1 MEIRWGNTENGPC
14 FAISSGEGWS
24 LLDRA
29 NGPVI
34 EVVSM
39 RSKSEMNR
47 SPGFPRAQHLP
58 GTSHARVLVLVT
70 LGVVLTLVVV
80 PGVPVFTHSAAWAV
94 DPVTVDPATV
104 DPASGEPLATQDPL
118 PQKPEP
124 VVSTAEEKTDAAPSL
139 ERDSALS
146 ARIDRWIRDLAAD
159 SWRDRQIASESLI
172 AAGEPVRA
180 AVKHA
185 LTSDDPEVRAQA
197 QSILT
202 ALSLKKQASS
212 TAQDGTLEQKLRRT
226 TSAGSV
232 TIEVGG
238 QPIDFE
244 RPRSPVPLPFPGGR
258 DPFEGIR
265 RAEQQMKRMEEQMF
279 RRFPMVRSRN
289 PLEIGALDPRWG
301 AGPGR
306 DWSSSSQVRI
316 TRNGQV
322 ILESHSSG
330 GSTSIEPLGLTLEE
344 LPSSLR
350 AHLPLLA
357 GGGVIVSS
365 VRDGSLAQAAGW
377 QTHDILTAIDG
388 TPIASLEVAQNQLFR
403 LQDKNDLPIEIV
415 RQGSPRVLAPIK
427 SNESKPKRF

>member
-1 MEIRWGNTENGPC
+1 MEIRWGNTENGLC
-14 FAISSGEGWS
+14 FAIFPGEGWS

-29 NGPVI
+29 EGPVI

-47 SPGFPRAQHLP
+47 SPGFPRAQHFP

-70 LGVVLTLVVV
+70 LGVVLTLIVV

-94 DPVTVDPATV
+94 DP
-104 DPASGEPLATQDPL
+104 ASGEPLATQDPV

-124 VVSTAEEKTDAAPSL
+124 VVSTAEEKTDSVSPL

-146 ARIDRWIRDLAAD
+146 ARIDRWIVDLAAD
-159 SWRDRQIASESLI
+159 SWRDRQFASESLI
-172 AAGEPVRA
+172 AAGDPVRE

-202 ALSLKKQASS
+202 ALSLKKQVSI
-212 TAQDGTLEQKLRRT
+212 TAQDGTLEQKLRRI
-226 TSAGSV
+226 TSDGSV

-238 QPIDFE
+238 QPVEFE
-244 RPRSPVPLPFPGGR
+244 RPRSPDPLPFPGGR

-279 RRFPMVRSRN
+279 RRFPMVRSRS

-301 AGPGR
+301 AGAGR

-322 ILESHSSG
+322 ILESHSSD
-330 GSTSIEPLGLTLEE
+330 GSMTIEPLGLTLEE
-344 LPSSLR
+344 VPPTLR
-350 AHLPLLA
+350 AHLPKLA
-357 GGGVIVSS
+357 EGGVIVSR
-365 VRDGSLAQAAGW
+365 VREQSPAHFAGW
-377 QTHDILTAIDG
+377 KMYDILTAIDE
-388 TPIASLEVAQNQLFR
+388 TPISSFADAQQR
-403 LQDKNDLPIEIV
+403 LQQLHKKSDHIFHIIRAGQPQIV
-415 RQGSPRVLAPIK
+415 GARPTQ
-427 SNESKPKRF
+427 ESKR

>member
-1 MEIRWGNTENGPC
+1 MK
-14 FAISSGEGWS
+14 
-24 LLDRA
+24 
-29 NGPVI
+29 
-34 EVVSM
+34 
-39 RSKSEMNR
+39 SKAQMNR

-58 GTSHARVLVLVT
+58 GASHTRVLVLVT

-94 DPVTVDPATV
+94 DP
-104 DPASGEPLATQDPL
+104 ASGEPLVTQDPL

-124 VVSTAEEKTDAAPSL
+124 VVSTAEEKTDAVSPLERDSVSPLERDSDSSL
-139 ERDSALS
+139 ERDSVLS
-146 ARIDRWIRDLAAD
+146 AKVERWIRDLAAD
-159 SWRDRQIASESLI
+159 SWRDRQFASESLI
-172 AAGEPVRA
+172 AAGEPVRE

-202 ALSLKKQASS
+202 ALSLKKQVSS
-212 TAQDGTLEQKLRRT
+212 TTQDGTLEQKLRRT
-226 TSAGSV
+226 HSDGSV
-232 TIEVGG
+232 TTDSSIEVEG
-238 QPIDFE
+238 QPIEFE
-244 RPRSPVPLPFPGGR
+244 RPRSPDPLPFPGGG

-279 RRFPMVRSRN
+279 RRFPTARPRN

-330 GSTSIEPLGLTLEE
+330 STTSIEPLGLILEE
-344 LPSSLR
+344 LPPALR

-357 GGGVIVSS
+357 GRGVLVSS

-377 QTHDILTAIDG
+377 QTHDILTAIGG
-388 TPIASLEVAQNQLFR
+388 TPIASLEDAHNQIFR
-403 LQDKNDLPIEIV
+403 LQEKNDLPIEII